1 MFSLQDAF
9 YRPLWIR
16 VVIVAICAAWAG
28 FEFVNGAPGWAM
40 LFGAVGAWA
49 FWQFFVVWTDPPPKQ
64 DAEKTTASKDDAG
77 SGGQ

>member
-16 VVIVAICAAWAG
+16 VAIVAVCTIWAL
-28 FEFVNGAPGWAM
+28 FEYLNGSPGWAM

-49 FWQFFVVWTDPPPKQ
+49 F
-64 DAEKTTASKDDAG
+64 
-77 SGGQ
+77 